1 MKLQKVAVDMI
12 KSICARYKDEPSPLM
27 LVLSDVQKEYGYI
40 PLEVQEVIS
49 QELNE
54 CSC

>member
-27 LVLSDVQKEYGYI
+27 FWS
-40 PLEVQEVIS
+40 
-49 QELNE
+49 
-54 CSC
+54 

>member
-27 LVLSDVQKEYGYI
+27 FGFK
-40 PLEVQEVIS
+40 
-49 QELNE
+49 
-54 CSC
+54 

>member
-27 LVLSDVQKEYGYI
+27 LLAK
-40 PLEVQEVIS
+40 
-49 QELNE
+49 N
-54 CSC
+54 